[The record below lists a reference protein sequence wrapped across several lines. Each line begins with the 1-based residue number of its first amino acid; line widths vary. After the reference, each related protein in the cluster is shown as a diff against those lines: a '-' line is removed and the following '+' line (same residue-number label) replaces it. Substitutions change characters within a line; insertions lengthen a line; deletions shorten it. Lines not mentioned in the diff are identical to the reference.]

1 MPRSRTSSS
10 VELLVTLRREIP
22 TPIHRQLEHE
32 LRDAVR
38 AGRLRA
44 GSVLPSTRQLAD
56 QLDVSRG
63 VVVEAYEQLVAEGYL
78 TSRPGR
84 ATQVASVA
92 AGAPTAEVRTSSPE
106 PSVDFRYGRPD
117 VSLFPRNLWLRSLR
131 RVLTEA
137 PSDRLNYLDARG
149 AAELRDALAA
159 YLSRVRG
166 TAADADRIVISTGFA
181 QALTLVSNVL
191 RASGARRLGVED
203 PSETSVAEVARS
215 AGLQVVAIPVDES
228 GLRVDA
234 LDRADLDAVV
244 VTAAHQFPTGAVLPP
259 DRRAALV
266 SWATERGGLI
276 IEDDYDAEFRYDREP
291 IGAIQ
296 GLAPDRVIYAGS
308 ASKTLAPGLRLGWL
322 LVPAALVEDVAAA
335 KQAAD
340 RGSPALDQLAFADF
354 LSRGE
359 FDHHLRRMRP
369 IYRRRRDV
377 LLRSLAR
384 HLPELRPAGA
394 SAGLHVLAWL
404 PDGLAEA
411 AVIDASAALGVAVYG
426 LSPYRMSEW
435 DGPAALLFGYSHL
448 TESAIEEG
456 VRILAVAIH
465 TARRSTSRVAAG
477 AMELQGRRHGTVPLD
492 ETAGDRRAV
501 P

>member
-10 VELLVTLRREIP
+10 IELLLTLRRELP

-44 GSVLPSTRQLAD
+44 GSVLPSTRQLAE

-78 TSRPGR
+78 TSRPGG
-84 ATQVASVA
+84 ATHIASVA
-92 AGAPTAEVRTSSPE
+92 AGAPSVEARPPSPE
-106 PSVDFRYGRPD
+106 PSIDFRYGRPD

-131 RVLTEA
+131 RVLNEA
-137 PSDRLNYLDARG
+137 PSDRLNYLDPRG
-149 AAELRDALAA
+149 AVELRDALAA

-166 TAADADRIVISTGFA
+166 TAASADRIVISTGFA
-181 QALTLVSNVL
+181 QALMLVSSVL
-191 RASGARRLGVED
+191 KASGARRLGLED
-203 PSETSVAEVARS
+203 PSETSVAAVARS
-215 AGLQVVAIPVDES
+215 AGLDVVGIPVDET
-228 GLRVDA
+228 GLCVDA
-234 LDRADLDAVV
+234 LDRAGVDAVI

-259 DRRAALV
+259 ERRAALV
-266 SWATERGGLI
+266 AWAARRNALI

-322 LVPAALVEDVAAA
+322 LVPAALVEDVGAA

-377 LLRSLAR
+377 LLRSLAHR
-384 HLPELRPAGA
+384 LPELRPVGA

-404 PDGLAEA
+404 PNGLTEA
-411 AVIDASAALGVAVYG
+411 AVIEASAALGVAAYG
-426 LSPYRMSEW
+426 LAPYRMSES
-435 DGPAALLFGYSHL
+435 DGPEALLFGYSHL
-448 TESAIEEG
+448 AETAIEEG
-456 VRILAVAIH
+456 VRLLAVAIH
-465 TARRSTSRVAAG
+465 SAKGLTASSAWGGRCTSLRTLSA
-477 AMELQGRRHGTVPLD
+477 
-492 ETAGDRRAV
+492 
-501 P
+501 

>member
-181 QALTLVSNVL
+181 Q
-191 RASGARRLGVED
+191 
-203 PSETSVAEVARS
+203 
-215 AGLQVVAIPVDES
+215 
-228 GLRVDA
+228 
-234 LDRADLDAVV
+234 DRADLDAVV

>member
-78 TSRPGR
+78 TSHPGG

-203 PSETSVAEVARS
+203 
-215 AGLQVVAIPVDES
+215 
-228 GLRVDA
+228 
-234 LDRADLDAVV
+234 
-244 VTAAHQFPTGAVLPP
+244 
-259 DRRAALV
+259 
-266 SWATERGGLI
+266 
-276 IEDDYDAEFRYDREP
+276 
-291 IGAIQ
+291 
-296 GLAPDRVIYAGS
+296 
-308 ASKTLAPGLRLGWL
+308 
-322 LVPAALVEDVAAA
+322 VAAA

-377 LLRSLAR
+377 MLRSLAR

-492 ETAGDRRAV
+492 ETAGDRR
-501 P
+501 

>member
-10 VELLVTLRREIP
+10 IELLVTLRRELP

-32 LRDAVR
+32 LRGAVR

-44 GSVLPSTRQLAD
+44 GTVLPSTRLLAG

-78 TSRPGR
+78 TSRPGG
-84 ATQVASVA
+84 ATRVASVA
-92 AGAPTAEVRTSSPE
+92 AGAPSAELRVPAPESSI
-106 PSVDFRYGRPD
+106 DFQYGRPD
-117 VSLFPRNLWLRSLR
+117 VTLFPRGVWLRSLR
-131 RVLTEA
+131 RVLNEA
-137 PSDRLNYLDARG
+137 PSDRLNYLDPRG
-149 AAELRDALAA
+149 ASELRDALAA

-166 TAADADRIVISTGFA
+166 TAADADRIVICTGFA
-181 QALTLVSNVL
+181 QALLLVSNVL
-191 RASGARRLGVED
+191 RASGARRLGLED
-203 PSETSVAEVARS
+203 PSETSVAAVARS
-215 AGLQVVAIPVDES
+215 AGLDVVGIPVDEL
-228 GLRVDA
+228 GLCVDD
-234 LDRADLDAVV
+234 LDRAGIDAVL

-266 SWATERGGLI
+266 AWASRRDALI

-322 LVPAALVEDVAAA
+322 LVPAALVEKVAVA
-335 KQAAD
+335 KRMAD

-354 LSRGE
+354 LSHGE

-377 LLRSLAR
+377 LLRALAR
-384 HLPELRPAGA
+384 HLPELRPVGA
-394 SAGLHVLAWL
+394 SAGLHVMAWL
-404 PDGLAEA
+404 PDGLTEATVVEA
-411 AVIDASAALGVAVYG
+411 ADALGVAAYG
-426 LSPYRMSEW
+426 LSPYRLSRSV
-435 DGPAALLFGYSHL
+435 GPQALLFGYSHL
-448 TESAIEEG
+448 TEAAIEEG
-456 VRILAVAIH
+456 VRLLATAIDS
-465 TARRSTSRVAAG
+465 APRSASADSTR
-477 AMELQGRRHGTVPLD
+477 
-492 ETAGDRRAV
+492 
-501 P
+501 